1 MEANQISSGTV
12 ASDARD
18 NSQRKHTA
26 ISPYV
31 LLFAVLMIA
40 AIATWIIPAGE
51 FDRVVKNGISFVVP
65 HSLKSVPQHGVG
77 IGAVFMAIAKGMVA
91 SAEIIFLILFT
102 GGALAVLEK
111 TGAVKAALGRIGTGS
126 NAQDV
131 SVILTVCIIFSLLGT
146 IGVVTNSVVAFVPLG
161 LLIARSLRL
170 PAVFGVAF
178 IYLGTYSGFN
188 SGVLNPVT
196 TGLSQRLAELPM
208 FSGIAFRSAVYV
220 LFVIATI
227 GFLIVNVR
235 AYRRNP
241 QAPRFLIAEQDFVA
255 TAPTESNARLT
266 WRQIAAI
273 TFSTVALCIFVFGAV
288 ELHWGETEMIS
299 MFMIIAIGSGLIC
312 GVRPTQIADEFLAGS
327 GKLVHGALIVGLARA
342 ISTVLSN
349 GKILDPIVNLLSDML
364 APLHPMMAAIGM
376 FLSAA
381 VMHIAISSGSGESA
395 ALIPIFAPL
404 GDALHLTRQVTVQ
417 AVLLGEGIMNCFN
430 PTSGVLMAVLA
441 TARIPYGQW
450 VRFLMPLILL
460 WTVICIAALTV
471 GVLINWGPF

>member
-1 MEANQISSGTV
+1 MDPSQISSGTV
-12 ASDARD
+12 AVDARD
-18 NSQRKHTA
+18 GTQRKHAA

-31 LLFAVLMIA
+31 LLFMVLLLA

-65 HSLKSVPQHGVG
+65 NSLKRVPQNG
-77 IGAVFMAIAKGMVA
+77 IGLGAVFLAIAKGMIA
-91 SAEIIFLILFT
+91 SAPIIFLILFT

-111 TGAVKAALGRIGTGS
+111 TGAVKAALGRIGAGS

-146 IGVVTNSVVAFVPLG
+146 VGVVTNSVVAFVPLG

-188 SGVLNPVT
+188 SAVLNPAT
-196 TGLSQRLAELPM
+196 TGISQRLAELPM
-208 FSGIAFRSAVYV
+208 FSGIGFRAVVYA
-220 LFVIATI
+220 LFVIATM
-227 GFLIVNVR
+227 GFLILKVR
-235 AYRRNP
+235 SYRQNP
-241 QAPRFLIAEQDFVA
+241 LAPRFLIADEEA
-255 TAPTESNARLT
+255 ITTAPAESTTRLT

-273 TFSTVALCIFVFGAV
+273 TYSTVALCTFVFGAI
-288 ELHWGETEMIS
+288 ELHWGEVEMIS

-312 GVRPTQIADEFLAGS
+312 RVRPTQIADEFLAGS
-327 GKLVHGALIVGLARA
+327 GKLIHGALIVGLARA

-349 GKILDPIVNLLSDML
+349 GKILDPIVNLLSEIL
-364 APLHPMMAAIGM
+364 APLHPMLAAIGM

-450 VRFLMPLILL
+450 VRFVMPLILL
-460 WTVICIAALTV
+460 WGIVCVGALIV
-471 GVLINWGPF
+471 GVLIHWGPF

>member
-1 MEANQISSGTV
+1 MEASQILSGTEAADV
-12 ASDARD
+12 RD
-18 NSQRKHTA
+18 GPQRKFSA

-31 LLFAVLMIA
+31 LLFAVLLIA

-51 FDRVVKNGISFVVP
+51 FDRVIKNGISFVVP
-65 HSLKSVPQHGVG
+65 HSLKSVPQNG
-77 IGAVFMAIAKGMVA
+77 IGLGAVFMAISNGMIA
-91 SAEIIFLILFT
+91 SAPIIFLILFT

-111 TGAVKAALGRIGTGS
+111 TGAIKAALGRIGAGS

-131 SVILTVCIIFSLLGT
+131 SVIVTICIIFSLLGT
-146 IGVVTNSVVAFVPLG
+146 VGVVTNSVVAFVPLG
-161 LLIARSLRL
+161 LLVARSLGL
-170 PAVFGVAF
+170 PTVFGVAF

-208 FSGIAFRSAVYV
+208 FSGMGFRSAVYV

-227 GFLIVNVR
+227 VFLIINVR

-241 QAPRFLIAEQDFVA
+241 DSQRFLIAEQDFV
-255 TAPTESNARLT
+255 TAAPIGHGTRLT
-266 WRQIAAI
+266 RRQIAALG
-273 TFSTVALCIFVFGAV
+273 FSVIALCSFVFGAV
-288 ELHWGETEMIS
+288 ELHWGEVEMIS
-299 MFMIIAIGSGLIC
+299 MFMIVAIGSGLIC
-312 GVRPTQIADEFLAGS
+312 KMRPSQIADEFLAGS

-349 GKILDPIVNLLSDML
+349 GKILDPIVNHLSDIL
-364 APLHPMMAAIGM
+364 APLHPMFAAIGM
-376 FLSAA
+376 FLSSA

-450 VRFLMPLILL
+450 VRFLIPLILL
-460 WTVICIAALTV
+460 WGFISIAALIV
-471 GVLINWGPF
+471 GVLIQWGPF

>member
-1 MEANQISSGTV
+1 MHDGP
-12 ASDARD
+12 
-18 NSQRKHTA
+18 QRKHTA

-31 LLFAVLMIA
+31 LLFVVLLIA
-40 AIATWIIPAGE
+40 EIATWIIPAGE
-51 FDRVVKNGISFVVP
+51 FDRIVKNGISFVVP
-65 HSLKSVPQHGVG
+65 HSLKSVPQHGIG
-77 IGAVFMAIAKGMVA
+77 LGAVFMAIANGMVA
-91 SAEIIFLILFT
+91 SAPIIFLILFT

-111 TGAVKAALGRIGTGS
+111 TGAIKAALGRIGAGS

-131 SVILTVCIIFSLLGT
+131 SVIVTVCIIFSLLGT

-208 FSGIAFRSAVYV
+208 FSGLAFRSAVYV

-241 QAPRFLIAEQDFVA
+241 QARRFLIAEHDLV
-255 TAPTESNARLT
+255 TAGPVENSARLT
-266 WRQIAAI
+266 RRQIAAI
-273 TFSTVALCIFVFGAV
+273 VFSVVALCIFVFGAV
-288 ELHWGETEMIS
+288 EMHWGEVEMIS
-299 MFMIIAIGSGLIC
+299 MFMIVAIGSGLIC

-342 ISTVLSN
+342 ISTVLSS

-450 VRFLMPLILL
+450 VRFLIPLILL
-460 WTVICIAALTV
+460 WSIISIAALIV
-471 GVLINWGPF
+471 GVLIHWGPF

>member
-1 MEANQISSGTV
+1 MDSSRTTSDKV
-12 ASDARD
+12 AAAMRE
-18 NSQRKHTA
+18 REKGAHVA

-31 LLFAVLMIA
+31 LLFAVLLLA

-65 HSLKSVPQHGVG
+65 HSLKRVPQSG
-77 IGAVFMAIAKGMVA
+77 IGPGAIFVAIAHGLII
-91 SAEIIFLILFT
+91 SAPIIFLILFT
-102 GGALAVLEK
+102 GGALAILEK

-126 NAQDV
+126 NVQDA
-131 SVILTVCIIFSLLGT
+131 SVIFTVCIIFSLLGT
-146 IGVVTNSVVAFVPLG
+146 VGVVTNSVVAFVPLG
-161 LLIARSLRL
+161 LLITRSLRL

-188 SGVLNPVT
+188 SAVLNPAT
-196 TGLSQRLAELPM
+196 TGISQRLAELPM
-208 FSGIAFRSAVYV
+208 FSGIGFRAVVYL

-227 GFLIVNVR
+227 GFLIANVR

-241 QAPRFLIAEQDFVA
+241 HASTFLITENDALA
-255 TAPTESNARLT
+255 TAPMEPGAKLT
-266 WRQIAAI
+266 RRQTTAIA
-273 TFSTVALCIFVFGAV
+273 FSTLALCTFVFGAV
-288 ELHWGETEMIS
+288 KLHWGEVEMIS

-312 GVRPTQIADEFLAGS
+312 RMGPTQIADEFLAGS
-327 GKLVHGALIVGLARA
+327 GKLIHGALIVGLARA
-342 ISTVLSN
+342 ISTVLSD
-349 GKILDPIVNLLSDML
+349 GKILDPMVNLLSEIL
-364 APLHPMMAAIGM
+364 APLHPILAAIGM

-441 TARIPYGQW
+441 TARIPFGQW
-450 VRFLMPLILL
+450 VRFVMPLIFL
-460 WTVICIAALTV
+460 WGVICILTLIA
-471 GVLINWGPF
+471 GVLIHWGPF